1 MNTNKRSTKAL
12 FTGAIPYGG
21 ESAMRGFKVS
31 MHRLFVVSGLSLALA
46 GTAAIAQQS
55 PAGTTGTANP
65 TTVNGQTQTTMMAP
79 AGSDVTRGELVNF
92 DQFLDTHP
100 EVDRQLRANP
110 SLINDNNYLQ
120 ATPQLQAYITDHPQV
135 KAQLTANPSYFM
147 QREDRLQARIAQEER
162 FDQYLADHKDVDKD
176 VRKDTRVLGND
187 SYLKKHHDLD
197 EFLRANPDVRVVVVN
212 NPNYFQ
218 DRDRDRVALNAD
230 MNARLGENR
239 TGTAATATAGAAAGA
254 TTEGERSSG
263 ANREMTKEEQDRMD
277 KFLDKHQDVAKDFH
291 NNPELVRDDKYVDHH
306 KDLRKFFNDN
316 PHLRNELAENRA
328 YFEQRDARMHEHMD
342 MNKTTMPKTPA
353 QNNVDQ
359 RQNLTPSTH

>member
-1 MNTNKRSTKAL
+1 M
-12 FTGAIPYGG
+12 
-21 ESAMRGFKVS
+21 
-31 MHRLFVVSGLSLALA
+31 
-46 GTAAIAQQS
+46 AQQS
-55 PAGTTGTANP
+55 PANP
-65 TTVNGQTQTTMMAP
+65 TTVNGQTQTAVTTTGNA
-79 AGSDVTRGELVNF
+79 DVTRGELVNF

-110 SLINDNNYLQ
+110 ALINDNNYLQ

-176 VRKDTRVLGND
+176 VRKDARVLGND

-197 EFLRANPDVRVVVVN
+197 EFLRANPDVRVVIVN

-218 DRDRDRVALNAD
+218 DRDRDRVAMNANV
-230 MNARLGENR
+230 NARLGENR
-239 TGTAATATAGAAAGA
+239 TPATATATAGATAGA
-254 TTEGERSSG
+254 MTTGTG
-263 ANREMTKEEQDRMD
+263 GNREMSKGEQERMD

-291 NNPELVRDDKYVDHH
+291 NNPDLVRDDKYIDHH
-306 KDLRKFFNDN
+306 KDLRKFFHEN
-316 PHLRNELAENRA
+316 PNLRTELAENRA

-342 MNKTTMPKTPA
+342 MNKTTMPQTKTPA